1 MVLMKA
7 DLLAHFKFNN
17 ISGKTSFENK
27 EHIFE
32 LFCFIDCK
40 CVLESSGKWTGL
52 SHSIKKSIFKSN
64 TFIQHQKSFKK
75 FKFSPIPKQNMF
87 FVCLFACLFF
97 HQKREISKK
106 LFILSQ
112 NRNYDTLF
120 KKIYFLI
127 LFQNI
132 NSCTIY

>member
-75 FKFSPIPKQNMF
+75 FTFSTIPKQNMF
-87 FVCLFACLFF
+87 FVCLFVCLFVCF
-97 HQKREISKK
+97 FTKKEKSLKNFLYSLKTGIMTHFLKRSI
-106 LFILSQ
+106 F
-112 NRNYDTLF
+112 
-120 KKIYFLI
+120 
-127 LFQNI
+127 
-132 NSCTIY
+132 

>member
-75 FKFSPIPKQNMF
+75 FTFSPIPKQNMF
-87 FVCLFACLFF
+87 FFLFVCLFVCFF
-97 HQKREISKK
+97 TKKEKSLKNSLYSLKTGIMTHFLKRSI
-106 LFILSQ
+106 F
-112 NRNYDTLF
+112 
-120 KKIYFLI
+120 
-127 LFQNI
+127 
-132 NSCTIY
+132 